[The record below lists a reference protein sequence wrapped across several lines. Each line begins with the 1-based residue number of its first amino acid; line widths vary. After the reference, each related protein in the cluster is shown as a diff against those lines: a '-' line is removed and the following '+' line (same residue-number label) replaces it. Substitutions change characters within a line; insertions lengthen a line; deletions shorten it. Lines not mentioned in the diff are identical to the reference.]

1 MNLIEQARSYV
12 MDILRKCETYPYHN
26 PDHTVKVCDRAT
38 YIALAEWID
47 GEDLEDLQIA
57 CLFHDT
63 GFTEQYSKNEF
74 IGVKIA
80 RHWLESHSHPKLR
93 IDKIEGIIM
102 ATVLFSKPKTHIQE
116 IIQDADLDNI
126 GTHEEFYYSQRYLT
140 ELRTIWGVDISDCSY
155 WQFVY
160 TLLTK
165 YKFHTKTAK
174 KERHDQLMRD
184 IEHMEKFINMIGCTL
199 PEPDSHR
206 MHVVQ

>member
-1 MNLIEQARSYV
+1 MNLISQARSYV
-12 MDILRKCETYPYHN
+12 LDILRKCEGYPYHN
-26 PDHTVKVCDRAT
+26 PDHTLRVYDRAT
-38 YIALAEWID
+38 YIALSENVD

-80 RHWLESHSHPKLR
+80 RHWLESHRHPKLR

-102 ATVLFSKPKTHIQE
+102 ATVLFSKPKSHLQE

-140 ELRTIWGVDISDCSY
+140 ELRI
-155 WQFVY
+155 
-160 TLLTK
+160 
-165 YKFHTKTAK
+165 
-174 KERHDQLMRD
+174 
-184 IEHMEKFINMIGCTL
+184 IG
-199 PEPDSHR
+199 
-206 MHVVQ
+206 